1 MISSLDQRRPPASA
15 LRLLSLTSW
24 RKLASVLT
32 RAERRQLWLILGG
45 LLLTGAIDLLGVTSI
60 LPFMAIVAKPQYVHD
75 VQYLALAYEWSGAAT
90 INDFLFILGIGCL
103 LTVVISNA
111 ATFLVQAAILKF
123 SFEVSREL
131 SLRVLS
137 GFLGQPYAF
146 FLGRNGADLLVITLG
161 EVEGVVNGVLIPG
174 LQALSKLVAASFI
187 LAFVL
192 AVDPLLAVM
201 FLAIF
206 GGAYAAIFLLTRRR
220 ISLYGETSQT
230 ERRSL
235 FAVASEAFGSIKEL
249 KLLGREGF
257 YFGRFA
263 ESSGRLRS
271 HQVKYNVISA
281 VPRYIIEAAAFG
293 AIVFVVLF
301 MLKTGRDVQ
310 SAIPLLVLYAFTGYR
325 LMPAFQALYQNLTIV
340 RFNWPSV
347 ELLADEVR
355 RIGATGPVAFPERA
369 TTLPLAFRESIA
381 LKDVSFTY
389 PQTSKGALENVSLRI
404 ERQTTVGLVGETGA
418 GKTTI
423 ADILLGILVPS
434 SGALLIDGRPI
445 DDGNRRAWQDNI
457 GYVPQQG
464 FLSDA
469 SIASNIAFGMSPS
482 AIDMA
487 RVEAAARTAQLHDFV
502 SGLPQGYG
510 TIVGERGVRLSGGQR
525 QRIAIARALY
535 RDPAVLVFDEATSAL
550 DGLTEEAVVEAIRR
564 LAHQKTIITIA
575 HRLSTVRDC
584 DVIYLLEHGRVA
596 DFGSYDELLSRNE
609 KFRGMARYSDAGR
622 ATAPGAGPLAHQAGG
637 ANP

>member
-1 MISSLDQRRPPASA
+1 MK
-15 LRLLSLTSW
+15 
-24 RKLASVLT
+24 KLFFVLT
-32 RAERRQLWLILGG
+32 RAERQRLTVILCG

-60 LPFMAIVAKPQYVHD
+60 LPFMAIVAKPQYVHE
-75 VQYLALAYEWSGAAT
+75 VRYLALAYEFSGAAT
-90 INDFLFILGIGCL
+90 ISDFLFLLGIGCL
-103 LTVVISNA
+103 LIVVVSNA

-137 GFLGQPYAF
+137 GFLSQPYVF
-146 FLGRNGADLLVITLG
+146 FLGRNGADLLVSTTG

-174 LQALSKLVAASFI
+174 LQAVSKVVVACFI
-187 LAFVL
+187 LVFVVV
-192 AVDPLLAVM
+192 VDPFLALM
-201 FLAIF
+201 FLATF
-206 GGAYAAIFLLTRRR
+206 GGAYATIFLLTRRR
-220 ISLYGETSQT
+220 ILMYGQTSQA

-235 FAVASEAFGSIKEL
+235 FAIASEAFSSIKEL

-257 YFGRFA
+257 YFGRFV

-271 HQVKYNVISA
+271 HQVKYNIISA
-281 VPRYIIEAAAFG
+281 VPRYIVEAAAFG

-301 MLKTGRDVQ
+301 LLRSGRDVQ

-347 ELLADEVR
+347 ELLADEIHR
-355 RIGATGPVAFPERA
+355 LGTSGPVAFKEHAIRQ
-369 TTLPLAFRESIA
+369 PLAFQETIA
-381 LKDVSFTY
+381 LDKVSFAY
-389 PQTSKGALENVSLRI
+389 PQTSRDALENINLRI
-404 ERQTTVGLVGETGA
+404 HKHTTVGLVGETGA
-418 GKTTI
+418 GKTTV
-423 ADILLGILVPS
+423 ADILLGILVPTAGS
-434 SGALLIDGRPI
+434 LLIDGRPI
-445 DDGNRRAWQDNI
+445 DDSNRRAWQENI

-469 SIASNIAFGMSPS
+469 SIASNIAFGVPLS
-482 AIDMA
+482 AIDMS
-487 RVEAAARTAQLHDFV
+487 RVEVAARTAQLHDFV
-502 SGLPQGYG
+502 LQLPQGYG

-550 DGLTEEAVVEAIRR
+550 DGLTEEALVDAIRR

-596 DFGSYDELLSRNE
+596 DSGSFDELIGRNE
-609 KFRGMARYSDAGR
+609 KFRGMARYSDAKK
-622 ATAPGAGPLAHQAGG
+622 ASAPDASPLNYEAGG
-637 ANP
+637 ATS